1 VNSPAPAA
9 KDLLRRLVAFDT
21 TSSRSNL
28 ELIEFVRDY
37 LAGFGIES
45 RLSRDASGAKA
56 NLWATAGP
64 AGEPGIVLSGHTDVV
79 PVTGQAWDSDP
90 FELTERAGR
99 LYGRGT
105 ADVKG
110 FLAIALAEL
119 PAYLEAR
126 PQRPVHLAFT
136 YDEEVGCLGVRRLL
150 EDVAGLGTRPRLAV
164 IGEPTDM
171 RVVHTNKGIR
181 GFAVRVEGRAAHSS
195 APELGTN
202 AILAAARII
211 ERIRALASEHRR
223 GTAAG
228 KYFDPP
234 YTTVNVGRIEGGTA
248 MNIIAA
254 ECRFV
259 WEYRPLP
266 GEPPHALRDEVLE
279 FIRSEIETGDAPAP
293 TVTVQEL
300 ADVPSLDPA
309 EPESRAVAFTRE
321 IADTGESPMGASFTT
336 EGGLFQA
343 AGIPAVICGPGGIAQ
358 AHQPNEFLS
367 LEQLDAGGRF
377 VREVLA
383 RTAAGAIP

>member
-1 VNSPAPAA
+1 
-9 KDLLRRLVAFDT
+9 
-21 TSSRSNL
+21 
-28 ELIEFVRDY
+28 
-37 LAGFGIES
+37 
-45 RLSRDASGAKA
+45 
-56 NLWATAGP
+56 
-64 AGEPGIVLSGHTDVV
+64 IVLSGHTDVV
-79 PVTGQAWDSDP
+79 PVAGQAWDSDP

-105 ADVKG
+105 ADMKG

-119 PAYLEAR
+119 PAFLSAH
-126 PQRPVHLAFT
+126 PKRPVHLAFT

-150 EDVAGLGTRPRLAV
+150 EDVAGLETRPRLAV

-195 APELGTN
+195 APELGSN

-211 ERIRALASEHRR
+211 ERIRALASERR
-223 GTAAG
+223 EGTAAG

-266 GEPPHALRDEVLE
+266 GEPPNQLRDQVVD
-279 FIRSEIETGDAPAP
+279 FIRTEVEAGDAPVPA
-293 TVTVQEL
+293 VTIEEL
-300 ADVPSLDPA
+300 ADVPSLNPT
-309 EPESRAVAFTRE
+309 EPESRAVAFVRAVVDAE
-321 IADTGESPMGASFTT
+321 ASPTGASFTT

-343 AGIPAVICGPGGIAQ
+343 SGIPAVICGPGGIAQ
-358 AHQPNEFLS
+358 AHQPNEFVS
-367 LEQLDAGGRF
+367 LQQLEAGSRF